1 MLLTTLKKIENFEKL
16 KAEVL
21 NIVSLVGADH
31 TQIMCQVNEAASA
44 DWLTG
49 VGRISEL
56 KTQDEFQYNHLN
68 PALNGTEIARL
79 ITEHG
84 GVRTRIMT
92 LKPRSC
98 YSVHAD
104 PTQRIHIPIIT
115 NAGSWMVW
123 PHNHYSTQLTVGYS
137 YLTDTTKPHTF
148 FNGGTEDRIHLVMCV
163 SC

>member
-1 MLLTTLKKIENFEKL
+1 MLKKIENFEKL

-21 NIVSLVGADH
+21 NIVSLVGTEH
-31 TQIMCQVNEAASA
+31 TQIMCQSCQSDSF

-49 VGRISEL
+49 IGRISEL
-56 KTQDEFQYNHLN
+56 KTQNEIEYSHLN
-68 PALNGTEIARL
+68 PALDGTEISRL
-79 ITEHG
+79 IREHN

-104 PTQRIHIPIIT
+104 PTARIHIPIIT

-123 PHNHYSTQLTVGYS
+123 PHDNYSSQLLTGYS

-148 FNGGTEDRIHLVMCV
+148 FNGSTEDRIHLVMCV
-163 SC
+163 SR